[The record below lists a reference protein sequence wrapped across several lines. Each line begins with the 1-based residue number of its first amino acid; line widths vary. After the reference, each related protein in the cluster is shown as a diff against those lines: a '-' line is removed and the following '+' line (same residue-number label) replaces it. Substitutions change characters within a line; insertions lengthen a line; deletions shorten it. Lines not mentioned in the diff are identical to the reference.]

1 MDHQYVVTISHQLGC
16 GGAAI
21 GRRLSGILSI
31 PFIDRQILQ
40 QVANHLH
47 VPEEELESRDER
59 KTSFWEAFALV
70 EALNDPMSAAA
81 TRYIPSDRELYAL
94 ESEYIE
100 KLAKD
105 HSAIIL
111 GRGGRYILRDHPRRF
126 SVFLHAAMKDRILRI
141 TKQGNISETEAE
153 KILEKDDRERFAYMK
168 SFTRLDWLDVRSYDL
183 CIDTSSIGLDNA
195 AVLIQKGLAY
205 KFGEH

>member
-1 MDHQYVVTISHQLGC
+1 MDHQYVIMISHQLGC

-21 GRRLSGILSI
+21 GRRLSDILSI
-31 PFIDRQILQ
+31 PFIDRQILK
-40 QVANHLH
+40 QVADHLH

-81 TRYIPSDRELYAL
+81 AKYFPSDRELYAL

-126 SVFLHAAMKDRILRI
+126 SVFLHADMKDRILRI
-141 TKQGNISETEAE
+141 TEQGNTSETEAE

-168 SFTRLDWLDVRSYDL
+168 SFTRLDWLDARTYDL
-183 CIDTSSIGLDNA
+183 CINTSGIGMDNA
-195 AVLIQKGLAY
+195 AVLIKHGVEY
-205 KFGEH
+205 KLGEH